1 MGIQLA
7 NGQWIGDPNLG
18 ERLGKVVRDV
28 TATNNFGVEAGLKS
42 KDPALYNPY
51 TSNHKSSVKV
61 AIFFGPIFVTEAAAV
76 EIVSTNSK
84 SPVYPYASPYYATMI
99 EGKFIGQGNLY
110 IFETKTGELLASIAK
125 YKTLLETSRIT
136 DLRIREIA
144 AQRMNLFAANI
155 TNTLLKSVSNQTD
168 AKLLADTAIAR
179 ITTELITGD
188 LWNIPRMTIV
198 SGNAIDPDPLID
210 VLEDVVFDKDSKS
223 IVPDGSTQMR
233 VYGFSFRRNL
243 VREEPSKAV
252 PNDKWLVDLAATI
265 RATTDLFTRKLIDN
279 LDINV
284 KRYEY
289 PLDIHPNNVMYTGSL
304 PDGIVGWGGNEQKG
318 EPALF
323 GALRFSQ
330 AVPKDVSVDAPIV
343 KYKRVT
349 NSDGTT
355 SELKDDDSSRMPVL
369 VQNIYRWASPDAN
382 EMAKSVRIISR
393 SFPTMSTLAFSWLVA
408 PPVLP
413 NLFKLS
419 DEAMAD
425 IQGAT
430 LTQAFYSMRMSSPSA
445 GKSIDGK
452 TTQETVKAQLPVRSL
467 SYLQGPA
474 VDKDKIISHKPISLP
489 HVIEGSS
496 SPNGVEKWIKDL
508 RMADNEK
515 YQYNRWFFVG
525 FNVVTGNNILNTL
538 LEALTLGLL
547 GNIDG
552 LETFSFDLK
561 GFPRSL
567 GTLSGQLGSVCVQVF
582 PMFISDAA
590 VGGIRGE
597 FIGGSD
603 GAFRMSVEMTE
614 KGAAMALTKGICKD
628 EGCKYIWSITDIQNN
643 QFDPQMIFNMQWDKE
658 SLSGAVFDY
667 VGCLIRVVSQS
678 EQSLPPNTENTEMNQ
693 VNNNMEIVAPT
704 SMVMCQNLS
713 MDLVVRTDRKFV
725 QYKMRDLENGGL
737 LGLALQG
744 IQKLSKYV
752 NPKFLF
758 DVSNEAKLL
767 TETLLATRSQD
778 TYFRTQ
784 TYGPDTAPPGVFYL
798 QDKRMKNDVVDGFSS
813 IIDSLTGFNPV
824 SFVNQLT
831 ADSKI
836 VGGQQYSPKLLSG
849 WLAKVRFLIMI
860 DPIADEIATQI
871 TNGVRGVAGITDD
884 PRVSDPAKTTIDGVT
899 LSNNGVVQ
907 QVKDALIT
915 SLENYGRIS
924 GFTVRSVNASEYQSL
939 ILTPDQ
945 KSQFVSK
952 GFSGTDTYLILESST
967 VPPSPFVLDG
977 VQKGKEKEY
986 LRESEGSDSLG
997 IGFEEV

>member
-42 KDPALYNPY
+42 QDPALYNPY
-51 TSNHKSSVKV
+51 ASTHKSSVKV

-76 EIVSTNSK
+76 EIVGTNSK
-84 SPVYPYASPYYATMI
+84 SPVYPYASPYYAAMI
-99 EGKFIGQGNLY
+99 EGKFLGQGNLY

-125 YKTLLETSRIT
+125 YKTLLESNRIT

-155 TNTLLKSVSNQTD
+155 TNTLLKSVTNQEE
-168 AKLLADTAIAR
+168 AGKLAARAIAK
-179 ITTELITGD
+179 ITTEIITGD
-188 LWNIPRMTIV
+188 LWTIPRMTIV

-243 VREEPSKAV
+243 VREDPPKALPS
-252 PNDKWLVDLAATI
+252 DKWLVDLNATI
-265 RATTDLFTRKLIDN
+265 RKTTDLFSRKLIDN

-289 PLDIHPNNVMYTGSL
+289 PFDIHPNNVLYTGSL
-304 PDGIVGWGGNEQKG
+304 PDSIVGWGGNEQKG

-323 GALRFSQ
+323 GGLRFTQS
-330 AVPKDVSVDAPIV
+330 VPKDVTVDAPVV

-349 NSDGTT
+349 ASDGTT
-355 SELKDDDSSRMPVL
+355 STLVDDSSSRMPVS
-369 VQNIYRWASPDAN
+369 VVNVYRWASPDAN
-382 EMAKSVRIISR
+382 EMSKSIRLVSR
-393 SFPTMSTLAFSWLVA
+393 SFPTLPTLAFSWLV
-408 PPVLP
+408 PVPVLP

-419 DEAMAD
+419 DEALPD

-430 LTQAFYSMRMSSPSA
+430 LTQAFYSMRMASPSA
-445 GKSIDGK
+445 GKGLDGK
-452 TTQETVKAQLPVRSL
+452 TTQETVKAQLPVRSF

-474 VDKDKIISHKPISLP
+474 IDGEKIVSHKPISFP
-489 HVIEGSS
+489 HVMEGAA
-496 SPNGVEKWIKDL
+496 SPNGVEKWLKDL
-508 RMADNEK
+508 RMTEGEK
-515 YQYNRWFFVG
+515 YQYNKWFFVG
-525 FNVVTGNNILNTL
+525 FNVITGNNILNSL

-552 LETFSFDLK
+552 LETFSFTLK
-561 GFPRSL
+561 DFPKTL
-567 GTLSGQLGSVCVQVF
+567 GTLSGRLGSVCVQVF
-582 PMFISDAA
+582 PIFLSDAA
-590 VGGIRGE
+590 IPSLRGE
-597 FIGGSD
+597 FVGGLE
-603 GAFRMSVEMTE
+603 GTFRIAVEMTE
-614 KGAAMALTKGICKD
+614 RGGVLALTKGICKD
-628 EGCKYIWSITDIQNN
+628 EGCKYIWSINDIQNG
-643 QFDPQMIFNMQWDKE
+643 QIDPQLIFNMQWDKE
-658 SLSGAVFDY
+658 ALSGAVFDF
-667 VGCLIRVVSQS
+667 VGCVIRVVSQS
-678 EQSLPPNTENTEMNQ
+678 EQSLPVNTKNTEMDQ

-713 MDLVVRTDRKFV
+713 MDVMVRTDRKFV
-725 QYKMRDLENGGL
+725 QYKLRDGENGGL
-737 LGLALQG
+737 IGLALSG
-744 IQKLSKYV
+744 IEKLSKYV

-758 DVSNEAKLL
+758 DVSAEAKLL
-767 TETLLATRSQD
+767 TETLLATRVQD

-784 TYGPDTAPPGVFYL
+784 KYGPDTAPPGVFYL
-798 QDKRMKNDVVDGFSS
+798 QDKQQKNDIVDGFSS
-813 IIDSLTGFNPV
+813 LVDTLVGINPT

-831 ADSKI
+831 SDSKI
-836 VGGQQYSPKLLSG
+836 VGGPLYSPKLISG
-849 WLAKVRFLIMI
+849 WLSKVRFLIMI
-860 DPIADEIATQI
+860 DPIADELASQI
-871 TNGVRGVAGITDD
+871 VAGVRDIAGITED
-884 PRVSDPAKTTIDGVT
+884 PRVSDPAKTNVDGVT
-899 LSNNGVVQ
+899 LNNNAVVQ
-907 QVKDALIT
+907 QVKDALIA
-915 SLENYGRIS
+915 SLETYGRVS

-939 ILTPDQ
+939 IVTPDQ
-945 KSQFVSK
+945 RSQFISK

-986 LRESEGSDSLG
+986 LRESEGSDGLG
-997 IGFEEV
+997 VGFEEV